1 MNESLGADETIY
13 TAMRE
18 FSNEC
23 SEGIPERSTE
33 LKCFA
38 GGFWNSSEELSIA
51 ASMLCCSES
60 WFGVVHPLGFKSFV
74 LKAGVVFLSCGCTG
88 IGCERG
94 CQTEHNSAFTA
105 DKP

>member
-13 TAMRE
+13 IAMRE

-60 WFGVVHPLGFKSFV
+60 WFGVVHSPWFQKLCPQSRCGVFV
-74 LKAGVVFLSCGCTG
+74 LWMYWNWL
-88 IGCERG
+88 
-94 CQTEHNSAFTA
+94 
-105 DKP
+105 